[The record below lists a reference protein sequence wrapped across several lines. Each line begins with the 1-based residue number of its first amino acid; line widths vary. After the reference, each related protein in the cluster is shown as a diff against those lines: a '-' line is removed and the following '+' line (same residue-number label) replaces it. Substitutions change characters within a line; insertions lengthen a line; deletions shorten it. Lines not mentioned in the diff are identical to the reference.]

1 VRTLVAIPCFNEELA
16 IGSLVLQAK
25 PHATDVLV
33 VDDGSADRTAEVARL
48 AGAAVIVHEKN
59 SGKGKAVQNAFR
71 YAKEKG
77 YDALVLMDGD
87 GQQA

>member
-16 IGSLVLQAK
+16 VGSMVLQAK

-48 AGAAVIVHEKN
+48 AGAAAIVHEDN
-59 SGKGKAVQNAFR
+59 AESVQSDQVHEFFR
-71 YAKEKG
+71 
-77 YDALVLMDGD
+77 
-87 GQQA
+87 